1 MASTSTTMRQKK
13 TAYVMLAWWCFA
25 ALTVGRA
32 QFPEVTISKDSSG
45 WTLLRHGEPTLCW
58 VRGPRPTSSCFSLQA
73 PIPFGFGAPT
83 NRPFGFCACPR
94 DVGHAGVVFEA

>member
-1 MASTSTTMRQKK
+1 MRQKK

-32 QFPEVTISKDSSG
+32 QIPEVTISKDSSG
-45 WTLLRHGEPTLCW
+45 WTLLRHGETHPVL
-58 VRGPRPTSSCFSLQA
+58 GAGAKANFELLQSQA

-83 NRPFGFCACPR
+83 NRPFWILRMPEGCRSCW
-94 DVGHAGVVFEA
+94 GCI